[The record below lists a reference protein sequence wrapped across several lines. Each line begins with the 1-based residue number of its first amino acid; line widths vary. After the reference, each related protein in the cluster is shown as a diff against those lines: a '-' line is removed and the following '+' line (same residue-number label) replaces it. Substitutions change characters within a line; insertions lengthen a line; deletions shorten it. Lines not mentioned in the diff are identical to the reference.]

1 MKKYIILAAVAALG
15 LSACNEADKFEYGKN
30 VIMVTGAEATP
41 ISKDRILADA
51 VPITYNFTVSATD
64 IAPEDIKVHLY
75 IDSLAVE
82 QYNQLNGTSF
92 VSVPRNTVILNDEY
106 TVIKAG
112 TAASANA
119 SVTLLDNSFI
129 EEGVNYVIPI
139 SAVYTEGGNYE
150 ILEGSKSLFIKLGK
164 TMETYS
170 LDIRSTSVYST
181 HKLGDGYELDNW
193 TLEIKALPYNMKSR
207 GNDKLCRFC
216 CWNEDGGGQVLLRFN
231 ENGKPWKTLDIVAP
245 SGRYVTGTTGEGD
258 NEEGAFNENQWYMIS
273 IVWNGSDM
281 TVYVNGEK
289 DNAWQNTVSGS
300 QAFHL
305 NRFEI
310 GMSWG
315 GYGNSQSYTGRMA
328 EMRIW
333 NIARS
338 QSDIA
343 STLCSVDAKAEGL
356 QGYWKMNEGEGHV
369 FHDAVAGNDMDWDK
383 SERQKDETNYSTTPE
398 AGAAVAWV
406 KDEKNKCAQ

>member
-150 ILEGSKSLFIKLGK
+150 ILEGSSPCSSSWARPWKPIPW
-164 TMETYS
+164 
-170 LDIRSTSVYST
+170 TSAPPAFTAPTSWVTAMS
-181 HKLGDGYELDNW
+181 W
-193 TLEIKALPYNMKSR
+193 TTGPWKSR
-207 GNDKLCRFC
+207 
-216 CWNEDGGGQVLLRFN
+216 
-231 ENGKPWKTLDIVAP
+231 P
-245 SGRYVTGTTGEGD
+245 SPT
-258 NEEGAFNENQWYMIS
+258 I
-273 IVWNGSDM
+273 
-281 TVYVNGEK
+281 
-289 DNAWQNTVSGS
+289 
-300 QAFHL
+300 
-305 NRFEI
+305 
-310 GMSWG
+310 
-315 GYGNSQSYTGRMA
+315 
-328 EMRIW
+328 
-333 NIARS
+333 
-338 QSDIA
+338 
-343 STLCSVDAKAEGL
+343 
-356 QGYWKMNEGEGHV
+356 
-369 FHDAVAGNDMDWDK
+369 
-383 SERQKDETNYSTTPE
+383 
-398 AGAAVAWV
+398 
-406 KDEKNKCAQ
+406 